1 MADYD
6 EELLI
11 DLDAVSV
18 TAAPARTTGIVPRPA
33 ERKKLVGLDV
43 DVYLLLVVGVLVA
56 IGLMMVFSTTFDWSY
71 AEFGSPSVI
80 FFRQV
85 RSLLIGLAVM
95 GVLTLIDYRRWR
107 LWIVPVTI
115 AVIGLL
121 VFLLT
126 LPEHEEFGG
135 RRALFGDSV
144 QPGELAELVMIV
156 YLSAWLSSKR
166 EKLRKLTYGLIPFSL
181 LVGVVCALI
190 MAQPDL
196 STAALIFVS
205 SVTMFFLAGADL
217 VQLALVGIVA
227 GALGVGVATQIEY
240 ARVRIEHHLEGIN
253 QIQEASWHVQR
264 ATIAFRNG
272 GWGGV
277 GLGESS
283 EKFGHLPFP
292 HTDSIFAVIGE
303 EMGIV
308 GCVLVVALF
317 VILVYRGFTIARR
330 APDAFGAVLS
340 AGVSCWIVFQALLN
354 MAVLTG
360 LLPFTGVPLP
370 FISYGGSSLVVSL
383 AGMGL
388 LLSVSRVTARN
399 AIPER
404 KSADLAD
411 IDEEDTQH
419 DTERSTGWA
428 ITAATTRGYSGGR
441 DGGRHI
447 SGPRR
452 RRRPRR

>member
-1 MADYD
+1 MAANETYD

-11 DLDAVSV
+11 DVNTLSAVH
-18 TAAPARTTGIVPRPA
+18 TGAKPRPA

-43 DVYLLLVVGVLVA
+43 DVYLLMVVGILLA
-56 IGLMMVFSTTFDWSY
+56 FGLMMVFSTTFDWSY

-85 RSLLIGLAVM
+85 RSLVVGLAVM
-95 GVLTLIDYRRWR
+95 GMLTLIDYRRWR

-121 VFLLT
+121 IFLLT
-126 LPEHEEFGG
+126 LPEHQEFGG

-144 QPGELAELVMIV
+144 QPGELAELVMII

-166 EKLRKLTYGLIPFSL
+166 EKLGKLTYGLIPFSL
-181 LVGVVCALI
+181 LVGFVCALI

-196 STAALIFVS
+196 STAALIFIS
-205 SVTMFFLAGADL
+205 SVTMFFLAGADILQL
-217 VQLALVGIVA
+217 VLVGIVA
-227 GALGVGVATQIEY
+227 GALGVGFVTQIDY

-330 APDAFGAVLS
+330 APDAFGATLA
-340 AGVSCWIVFQALLN
+340 AGVSCWVVFQALLN

-388 LLSVSRVTARN
+388 LLSVSRVTAKN
-399 AIPER
+399 AVPER
-404 KSADLAD
+404 KSAD
-411 IDEEDTQH
+411 IMDEEDTRY
-419 DTERSTGWA
+419 DTERSTGWSN
-428 ITAATTRGYSGGR
+428 TTTRGYSSGR
-441 DGGRHI
+441 NGGRHI
-447 SGPRR
+447 SRTRR